1 MASPNVIFLYGNDEF
16 AMRRRL
22 GEFAS
27 MFSDA
32 TGADM
37 NTARLEAR
45 SMSEDD
51 LNNAV
56 NAMPFLAKQRL
67 VIVSN
72 PSARYSNP
80 QSRKKFCEFIA
91 KVPETAKL
99 VITEDMEVKTYKD
112 KAREQK
118 EDEKHWLVRWVRKA
132 GLGLERYA
140 LPSQW
145 EMSGWIVKQ
154 AAQQGGEI
162 DAAAAAKLAEMV
174 GANPQQAA
182 QEIAK
187 LLTYANWSRPVSM
200 EDVQAVSIVS
210 AEADIFKMVDAVAAG
225 NGHLASRLLR
235 NLLENEDAFALWPMI
250 VRQFRLMLLA
260 RELIESHGSPRDLA
274 EAQHVPDFAAQ
285 KAFEQARRY
294 SMPALE
300 KIYHR
305 LLEIDEAAKTG
316 RMPLPARTQTRS
328 SNSQFD
334 LVQLCEGS
342 RRTRVLR
349 SQPLD
354 CRSAGAIPPK

>member
-80 QSRKKFCEFIA
+80 QSRNKFCEFIA

-118 EDEKHWLVRWVRKA
+118 EDEKHWLVRWVRK
-132 GLGLERYA
+132 
-140 LPSQW
+140 
-145 EMSGWIVKQ
+145 
-154 AAQQGGEI
+154 
-162 DAAAAAKLAEMV
+162 
-174 GANPQQAA
+174 
-182 QEIAK
+182 
-187 LLTYANWSRPVSM
+187 
-200 EDVQAVSIVS
+200 
-210 AEADIFKMVDAVAAG
+210 
-225 NGHLASRLLR
+225 
-235 NLLENEDAFALWPMI
+235 
-250 VRQFRLMLLA
+250 
-260 RELIESHGSPRDLA
+260 
-274 EAQHVPDFAAQ
+274 
-285 KAFEQARRY
+285 
-294 SMPALE
+294 
-300 KIYHR
+300 
-305 LLEIDEAAKTG
+305 
-316 RMPLPARTQTRS
+316 
-328 SNSQFD
+328 
-334 LVQLCEGS
+334 
-342 RRTRVLR
+342 
-349 SQPLD
+349 
-354 CRSAGAIPPK
+354 